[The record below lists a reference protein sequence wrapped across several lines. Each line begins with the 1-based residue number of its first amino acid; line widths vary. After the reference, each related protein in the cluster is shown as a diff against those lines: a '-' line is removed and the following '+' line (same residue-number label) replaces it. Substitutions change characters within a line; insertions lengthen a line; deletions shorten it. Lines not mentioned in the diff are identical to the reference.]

1 MFKVQ
6 VIDYVIFIINYED
19 CMLYAVYKTKYYKS
33 AFLHAFRRKSVFLLS
48 KRSRR
53 KKVMKE
59 KVKKWGLFG
68 VVLLVTMGLIVGC
81 GTQGQDSKD
90 KAAATQNNKTEVERE
105 SVDQFPVTITDDA
118 NREVTIEKA
127 PETIVSIQTS
137 NTEIAFAL
145 GLGDKI
151 IGVSDYDN
159 YPPEVEKIE
168 KVGAQDIN
176 AELVLSLLPDMALV
190 TDYHYKTHPD
200 VLQKFEEAGIEVIVV
215 GSAASF
221 EDVYS
226 KIEMIGEAA
235 GSKTEAEEIVTD
247 MKERLQTIKDKAAG
261 AVIDKKK
268 VWVEVSPAPD
278 IFTTGQNTF
287 MHEMLESIQAEN
299 AAGDQEGWV
308 KMTEEEIVKLN
319 PDVIIT
325 TYGYYVENPTAGV
338 LKREGWAEVP
348 AIKNGDIFDVDSDT
362 VTRPGPRLIEGVETL
377 AELIYPEIFK
387 Q

>member
-1 MFKVQ
+1 
-6 VIDYVIFIINYED
+6 
-19 CMLYAVYKTKYYKS
+19 
-33 AFLHAFRRKSVFLLS
+33 
-48 KRSRR
+48 
-53 KKVMKE
+53 MKE
-59 KVKKWGLFG
+59 MVKKWGIFG
-68 VVLLVTMGLIVGC
+68 LVLLVTMGLIVGC
-81 GTQGQDSKD
+81 GTQVQDSKD
-90 KAAATQNNKTEVERE
+90 KAAATQNNKTQVESE
-105 SVDQFPVTITDDA
+105 NVDQFPVTITDDA

-127 PETIVSIQTS
+127 PEKIVSIQTS

-159 YPPEVEKIE
+159 FPPEVEKIE

-221 EDVYS
+221 EDVYR
-226 KIEMIGEAA
+226 KIEMIGEAT
-235 GSKTEAEEIVTD
+235 GSKTNAEEIVTD
-247 MKERLQTIKDKAAG
+247 MKERLQTIKDKAAESDT
-261 AVIDKKK
+261 DKKK

-299 AAGDQEGWV
+299 AAGGQEGWV

-325 TYGYYVENPTAGV
+325 TYGYYVENPTDGV

-348 AIKNGDIFDVDSDT
+348 AIKNGDVFDVDSDT
-362 VTRPGPRLIEGVETL
+362 VTRPGPRLIEGVEKL

>member
-1 MFKVQ
+1 M
-6 VIDYVIFIINYED
+6 
-19 CMLYAVYKTKYYKS
+19 
-33 AFLHAFRRKSVFLLS
+33 
-48 KRSRR
+48 
-53 KKVMKE
+53 
-59 KVKKWGLFG
+59 VKKWGLFG
-68 VVLLVTMGLIVGC
+68 IVLLVTMGLIVGC

-247 MKERLQTIKDKAAG
+247 MKERLQTIKDKAAES
-261 AVIDKKK
+261 VTDKKK

-278 IFTTGQNTF
+278 IFTTGQKTF

-348 AIKNGDIFDVDSDT
+348 AIKNGDVFDVDSDT

-377 AELIYPEIFK
+377 AKLIYPEIFK